1 MRSKKRPQ
9 SRSRNWSGNRPLL
22 GVLDRFEDT
31 ESGRRRRFFFAIGI
45 ANGLLSFVAAM
56 TALMIDQAF
65 WWLTVL
71 LIGFGICCFG
81 FAGHIATGGATW
93 LVRTA
98 EPPRKR

>member
-1 MRSKKRPQ
+1 MRSKKRSK
-9 SRSRNWSGNRPLL
+9 SRSRNWSRSRPLS

-45 ANGLLSFVAAM
+45 ANGLLSLVAAM
-56 TALMIDQAF
+56 TALMIDPAF
-65 WWLTVL
+65 WWITLL

-98 EPPRKR
+98 GPSRQR